1 MNFDTTHE
9 YNFNDPSIYYCTD
22 HEGLIIADYNS
33 NSGNNRLAIENI
45 EPKHMLELAKDVFTG
60 YKPAF
65 LAVKDVEKRDKTV
78 KEIYDALG
86 KYLADKSEKD
96 LNESLNKE

>member
-9 YNFNDPSIYYCTD
+9 YNFSDPSIYYCTD
-22 HEGLIIADYNS
+22 HEGLIIADYNI

-65 LAVKDVEKRDKTV
+65 LAVKDVEKRDKIV
-78 KEIYDALG
+78 KEIYEEIG
-86 KYLADKSEKD
+86 KYLNVEKEVNKTTKSTK
-96 LNESLNKE
+96 